1 MNENEWSA
9 SFNQEV
15 RQRVE
20 AMERREHVFPRS
32 FSGTDW
38 ALALLTILVSG
49 GFLIAGA
56 GM

>member
-1 MNENEWSA
+1 MNGNQWSA
-9 SFNQEV
+9 SFSQEV
-15 RQRVE
+15 RRRVE
-20 AMERREHVFPRS
+20 AMERREHEFPPS

-38 ALALLTILVSG
+38 ALALITIVVSG